1 MNKNA
6 NKPISLSSLPGFQ
19 ASRKPN
25 GESKGKAKGKPKGKA
40 KGDPSPPKGL
50 TLRPGQVVCG
60 DLDMHIDLNGV
71 WHYHG
76 SPIGRKELVRLF
88 STVLRRDEAGDYW
101 LITPAEAGR
110 IEVEDAPFLAVELS
124 LQGSGADQVISFR
137 TNVDNHVT
145 VDADH
150 PIRVDFDPETGDP
163 TPYVVLDGGLEA
175 RISRSVYY
183 ELVALGQE
191 EKGQEKKGRGGK
203 SFGVWSAGNFFSL
216 GKLED
221 EPEER
226 P

>member
-6 NKPISLSSLPGFQ
+6 NKPISLSSLPGFR
-19 ASRKPN
+19 ASREP
-25 GESKGKAKGKPKGKA
+25 

-60 DLDMHIDLNGV
+60 DLDMRIDRNGV

-101 LITPAEAGR
+101 LITPAEVAR
-110 IEVEDAPFLAVELS
+110 IEVEDAPFQAVELS
-124 LQGSGADQVISFR
+124 LRGSGADQVISFR
-137 TNVDNHVT
+137 TNVDHIVT

-183 ELVALGQE
+183 ELVSL
-191 EKGQEKKGRGGK
+191 GQEKKGQEVKGDGEK
-203 SFGVWSAGNFFSL
+203 SFGVWSTGHFFAL
-216 GKLED
+216 GKLEGK
-221 EPEER
+221 PEEK

>member
-6 NKPISLSSLPGFQ
+6 NKPISLSSLPGFK
-19 ASRKPN
+19 APGKPN
-25 GESKGKAKGKPKGKA
+25 GETKGNPKGEP
-40 KGDPSPPKGL
+40 DPPKGL

-60 DLDMHIDLNGV
+60 ELDMRIDRNGV
-71 WHYHG
+71 WHYLG

-137 TNVDNHVT
+137 TNVDNNVT
-145 VDADH
+145 VDSDH
-150 PIRVDFDPETGDP
+150 PIRVDFDPDTGGP

-183 ELVALGQE
+183 ELVALGRE
-191 EKGQEKKGRGGK
+191 EKGHGEN
-203 SFGVWSAGNFFSL
+203 SFGVWSAGKFFAL
-216 GKLED
+216 GKLEGKL
-221 EPEER
+221 EEK